1 VAVATVLAQAQ
12 LKYAEPSGRQSC
24 CETVPSAPDSSHACL
39 SLKTSHACV
48 CSNKT
53 QPAPSPQ
60 HSLSVSQCGPST
72 RHDDAAHD
80 LDKATRRAH
89 AHEQLRAA
97 IGSQT
102 SDGDAVGLHR
112 QGRSH
117 PLSPPVHAPGGGGTH
132 ACVPASPEAHAQ
144 SRTDCTAQHTKIY
157 RPAQPNCGH
166 GCTAWCRRRR
176 RRHYRLLS
184 FRGYLV
190 TLLVLCSVYI
200 ILRGAPVAHP
210 RKAQRGPAHCRRARP
225 RAARTIAV
233 ANFDPNAHAK
243 LQRPAT

>member
-1 VAVATVLAQAQ
+1 MATTPRGVAVATVLAQAQ

-39 SLKTSHACV
+39 SLQTSHACV
-48 CSNKT
+48 CTNKT

-60 HSLSVSQCGPST
+60 HSLSVSQRGPAPATTTQPMILT
-72 RHDDAAHD
+72 R
-80 LDKATRRAH
+80 RQGERAH

-144 SRTDCTAQHTKIY
+144 SRTDCTAHE
-157 RPAQPNCGH
+157 N
-166 GCTAWCRRRR
+166 
-176 RRHYRLLS
+176 LLAS
-184 FRGYLV
+184 
-190 TLLVLCSVYI
+190 S
-200 ILRGAPVAHP
+200 
-210 RKAQRGPAHCRRARP
+210 
-225 RAARTIAV
+225 
-233 ANFDPNAHAK
+233 AK
-243 LQRPAT
+243 LRAWLHSVVPPPPPLPIAIYSGGTSSRYWCSLLFFAVLRWRTPGRHNEVQPTAGGLVRAPHEQLP